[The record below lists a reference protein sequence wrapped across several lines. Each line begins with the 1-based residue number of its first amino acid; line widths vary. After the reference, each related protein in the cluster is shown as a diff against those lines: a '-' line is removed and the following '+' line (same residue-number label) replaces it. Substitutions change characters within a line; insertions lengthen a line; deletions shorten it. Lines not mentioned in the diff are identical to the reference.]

1 MRGGARF
8 IGRLAGG
15 TLAAACAT
23 ALWGASDAAAA
34 LPATE
39 SLHRPGVKSHFAFV
53 DRRAVVRA
61 SPSPTARRLT
71 RLGLRTGDRTDE
83 LVLVLARAHDAA
95 DGNWLLVRFPTRPP
109 SRAGWVPR
117 QAVGELRRVSTW
129 LTVDTHRLRA
139 TLVRR
144 GRVVLRAPVAVGTPY
159 WPTPR
164 GEYYVRSRM
173 SGFGTGTMYGPVA
186 FGTSAMSAVLTD
198 WPGGG
203 FVGIHGTNQPWLIP
217 GRVSHGCIRM
227 RNEDILRLAKL
238 MPVGTP
244 LTIR

>member
-8 IGRLAGG
+8 HVTLAGG
-15 TLAAACAT
+15 TLAAACAVCT
-23 ALWGASDAAAA
+23 GPAAAA
-34 LPATE
+34 APAE
-39 SLHRPGVKSHFAFV
+39 AEALHRPGVESHFAFV

-61 SPSPTARRLT
+61 QPSQTASPLT
-71 RLGLRTGDRTDE
+71 RLRLRTGDQTDE
-83 LVLVLARAHDAA
+83 LVLVLARAQDDA
-95 DGNWLLVRFPTRPP
+95 GSTWLMVRFPTRPP

-117 QAVGELRRVSTW
+117 RAVGELRRVST
-129 LTVDTHRLRA
+129 LLQVDTRSLKA

-144 GRVVLRAPVAVGTPY
+144 GRVVFRARVAVGTSY

-164 GEYYVRSRM
+164 GEFYVRSRM
-173 SGFGTGTMYGPVA
+173 SGFGRGTVYGPLA
-186 FGTSAMSAVLTD
+186 FGTSAMSGVLTD